1 MNFYVNVNVHIK
13 IHIYV
18 NVNIYI
24 SVNVIHF
31 YFTAKKLTKEM
42 QTIQRRLRS
51 REVTPQ
57 KGDTQLQLRNKRTQ
71 RERLDEELS
80 QKEER
85 FGNLLYTEDET
96 RDLVHREMDGYIHT
110 HVFNNNYDI
119 SYGYISCVR
128 FLLTK

>member
-42 QTIQRRLRS
+42 GTIQQRLRS
-51 REVTPQ
+51 RELTPQ
-57 KGDTQLQLRNKRTQ
+57 KGDTQLQL
-71 RERLDEELS
+71 
-80 QKEER
+80 
-85 FGNLLYTEDET
+85 
-96 RDLVHREMDGYIHT
+96 
-110 HVFNNNYDI
+110 
-119 SYGYISCVR
+119 
-128 FLLTK
+128 